1 MICVRLLLQRHDAGA
16 YSLLALNCSSGFVK
30 CESPPEPL
38 FTQRVQ
44 PRFCCACVLLLADV
58 QNCCGSGVR
67 VAPGC
72 SQGVSPGN
80 LQQGCQLVWHRLQMG
95 TVQERPCELEVSYL
109 NYSTPVL
116 LFSFPLDDVIEM
128 KVVEGGLI
136 YFINLIL
143 KILEFAVLVC

>member
-1 MICVRLLLQRHDAGA
+1 M
-16 YSLLALNCSSGFVK
+16 
-30 CESPPEPL
+30 
-38 FTQRVQ
+38 
-44 PRFCCACVLLLADV
+44 
-58 QNCCGSGVR
+58 
-67 VAPGC
+67 
-72 SQGVSPGN
+72 
-80 LQQGCQLVWHRLQMG
+80 
-95 TVQERPCELEVSYL
+95 SYL